1 MSNVITTAELLR
13 DKNALVSHI
22 AETKLTGKRLD
33 KAIQIMLASAC
44 LHAHSHGDFDLINE
58 TITAMNKGSRTNA
71 AREFVERFGPVNWNE
86 KNKNFVFSKK
96 KRIENFEESELFNT
110 MLSTD
115 WTELKPEAPFRP
127 FDLQAQLAA
136 ILRKAKEAAADQEH
150 ADKHKVSESEIDA
163 LQIIYD
169 TMELERKRKEVEKAT
184 TEQKAEEV
192 AAAE

>member
-1 MSNVITTAELLR
+1 MSNVITTNDLLR

-22 AETKLTGKRLD
+22 AETKLSGKRLD

-44 LHAHSHGDFDLINE
+44 LHAHAHGDFDLIND
-58 TITAMNKGSRTNA
+58 TISALNKGARTNA

-115 WTELKPEAPFRP
+115 WTDLKPEAPFRP

-136 ILRKAKEAAADQEH
+136 VLRKAKEAAADQENVG
-150 ADKHKVSESEIDA
+150 KHKVSVEEIDA

-169 TMELERKRKEVEKAT
+169 TMELERKRKEVENAI
-184 TEQKAEEV
+184 
-192 AAAE
+192 AAEKPEDEAE